1 MEEIPAS
8 GFPFPARWL
17 RVGDLQLHLF
27 ESEDSAP
34 QRHHFGLDVND
45 FEATYE
51 KVKELGAWEK
61 EGYFSKLYELSG
73 GTVQM
78 YIRGPARNIVEA
90 NWPEVPML
98 GHPVVTENFEKVK
111 AKTDQKPT
119 LYLRPRSASGFQ
131 ATWPATKDAP
141 NRCR

>member
-1 MEEIPAS
+1 
-8 GFPFPARWL
+8 
-17 RVGDLQLHLF
+17 VK
-27 ESEDSAP
+27 
-34 QRHHFGLDVND
+34 D

-51 KVKELGAWEK
+51 KVKELGAREN

-73 GTVQM
+73 GMVQM
-78 YIRGPARNIVEA
+78 YIRDPAVNMVEV

-98 GHPVVTENFEKVK
+98 DRPAVTENIEKVK

-131 ATWPATKDAP
+131 AT
-141 NRCR
+141 